1 MVPTSFPRITVVI
14 TPEQHALLTR
24 LGVLQRRSVASYVR
38 QLLDTAQ
45 PALERIL
52 APLEAANALV
62 AKYDDQMAAEAHQWL
77 SEEEQAL
84 DDQLSLLDHTG
95 FLDGLQL
102 PPAADGEEE
111 EGGSQPPYNNMGV
124 RSDQTGNIRSIR
136 SRVARKH
143 G

>member
-1 MVPTSFPRITVVI
+1 MVPTSFPRITVAI

-24 LGVLQRRSVASYVR
+24 LGVLQKRSAASYVR

-45 PALERIL
+45 PALQRIL
-52 APLEAANALV
+52 APLEAASAL
-62 AKYDDQMAAEAHQWL
+62 ADRYEDDLASEAERWL
-77 SEEEQAL
+77 SEEQQAL
-84 DDQLSLLDHTG
+84 RDQMSFLDHTG
-95 FLDGLQL
+95 FLDGSQL

-111 EGGSQPPYNNMGV
+111 EGGSQPPYSNTGV
-124 RSDQTGNIRSIR
+124 RSDQTGNISPIR

>member
-1 MVPTSFPRITVVI
+1 MVPSSLPRITVVI
-14 TPEQHALLTR
+14 TPEQHALLSR
-24 LGVLQRRSVASYVR
+24 LGVLQRRSAASYVR

-62 AKYDDQMAAEAHQWL
+62 ARYDDALAAEADRWL
-77 SEEEQAL
+77 SEEEEAL

-95 FLDGLQL
+95 FIDGQG
-102 PPAADGEEE
+102 PSPAADGEEE
-111 EGGSQPPYNNMGV
+111 EGEGQPPYNNMGV
-124 RSDQTGNIRSIR
+124 RSDQTGNISSIR
-136 SRVARKH
+136 TRMVRKH

>member
-62 AKYDDQMAAEAHQWL
+62 AKYDDDMAAEAHHWL
-77 SEEEQAL
+77 SQEEQAL
-84 DDQLSLLDHTG
+84 DEQLSLLDHTG
-95 FLDGLQL
+95 FLDGSQ
-102 PPAADGEEE
+102 PSPTADGEEA
-111 EGGSQPPYNNMGV
+111 EGEGQPPYNNMGV
-124 RSDQTGNIRSIR
+124 RSDQTGNIRPIR